1 MKKCK
6 TCKNGNLLPFPVI
19 LAASQGD
26 AEAIGKVLEHY
37 DGYIITLSTRTLYD
51 EKGAPHICVDEGIRR
66 RLQTKLIAAVLNFN
80 IA

>member
-6 TCKNGNLLPFPVI
+6 SCKVGNLLPFPVI

-26 AEAIGKVLEHY
+26 AEAISRVLEHY
-37 DGYIITLSTRTLYD
+37 DGYITTLSTRTLYD
-51 EKGAPHICVDEGIRR
+51 EEGVPHICVDEGIRQ
-66 RLQTKLIAAVLNFN
+66 RLQTKLIAAILNFN

>member
-6 TCKNGNLLPFPVI
+6 TCKKGKLLSFSII

-26 AEAIGKVLEHY
+26 VEAISQVLEHY
-37 DGYIITLSTRTLYD
+37 KGYIITLSTRTLYD
-51 EKGAPHICVDEGIRR
+51 EHGSPHICVDEGVRR

>member
-1 MKKCK
+1 MKNCK

-26 AEAIGKVLEHY
+26 TEAISKVLEHY

-66 RLQTKLIAAVLNFN
+66 RLQTKLIAAVLNFQ

>member
-26 AEAIGKVLEHY
+26 TEAISKVLEHY

-66 RLQTKLIAAVLNFN
+66 RLQTKLIAAVLNFK